1 MMFGVFIDFMNSAA
15 QRLRPNRCVPAC
27 RSCPPFEPFANSHAL
42 PQITQR
48 IAKYLTVT
56 CSLLLLFSG
65 TLLAQNPYE
74 KKPISKIEI
83 EIAGAAPRGQTVEQY
98 RLTAREAVG
107 GFYSTPRIRDAI
119 AALYDKGVIDTIS
132 VSAQLTPADTV
143 ELTFNIKRKTQAGR
157 VAITVIKPTGSVTDM
172 VTEQEL
178 LLKLNI
184 VAPGALLTE
193 PLLESN
199 ANDILTYLR
208 ERGFYRSKV
217 AYDRQPT
224 ADGDEVGV
232 KFTVTL
238 GEQATVSNFAINI
251 DGYAKPIAERQ
262 LQLRKGRGYT
272 RERLVA
278 DEAKVREILRKD
290 NFLAPDL
297 EETRIRYD
305 DESNTISI
313 AIAGKVGPTV
323 KVEVESDEKKIGST
337 TQTRLLPLKRD
348 GTLDYSAIVE
358 GERRLE
364 SYYQEQ
370 GYFFANVR
378 PFCSVTP
385 TISDSEN
392 TPLPNDTELL
402 CQFLASG
409 DLMGRSVTVNYR
421 VDLDRRLTLT
431 ELRLR
436 GTDKLTIEDVRS
448 VVTSQEA
455 NLLGIIPYL
464 GYGRGYTSATIL
476 EDDANTIR
484 SLMAELGYRDAQ
496 VRVNQ
501 GVSLNG
507 EELIVTFVVEE
518 GPASVI
524 SDISIVGNK
533 AIDTATLMAE
543 LPTLV
548 GENYSRARERNA
560 VRRLRE
566 FYSNLGYYDARV
578 RSQMTELPFVEGA
591 ERRDIKLE
599 FRIENEGRKV
609 VINRILINGI
619 EKTKESAVLQALTL
633 RPGELLR
640 SADIYTSEQN
650 LYSTDAFSRVAIKPQ
665 SAGDSAD
672 GQTRLTDV
680 IIDLEEQPAR
690 LLTYGGGAS
699 TDLGLSGFFDIRHV
713 NLLGNLWQGGA
724 RVKMSQRQQLVQFDF
739 IHPRFIRDGDKRW
752 APLTLS
758 LQYQRDTTVTRFFR
772 STFDRGTFGI
782 VQRVDEDGNPI
793 DEFGNDAGSPT
804 INRLALTA
812 ETSRTL
818 SRKDRSIFFVR
829 YRFEDVRLFNL
840 DSLLIKELLIPDRK
854 TRISG
859 FSATVV
865 RDTRKNCSLKYS
877 VFDLIAKGE
886 PGEPCRYNASD
897 PTHGQ
902 YLTADYSV
910 SVPALGANVGFHK
923 FQASYNYFYTFPR
936 LKNTTVAARGI
947 LGLARVFSGGD
958 RYTDSEYSTLNGLL
972 PISERFFAGG
982 GNNLRGFDFEE
993 AGPRVVVNPQG
1004 TFLNSD
1010 GEQVFLDPFTVPFG
1024 GNALAV
1030 VNVEARIPLTKS
1042 IRAVPFYDG
1051 GNVFR
1056 RPSDIFKRPDVPA
1069 GDVALQNQ
1077 RAIWTHTVGLGFRIK
1092 TPIGGEFG
1100 VDYGRLL
1107 NPPIFLIPQTDGSN
1121 AQYRLQTGQ
1130 LHFRFSQAF

>member
-1 MMFGVFIDFMNSAA
+1 MIFGMFSDYMSNAA
-15 QRLRPNRCVPAC
+15 YRLRRPRRVQP
-27 RSCPPFEPFANSHAL
+27 
-42 PQITQR
+42 ITE
-48 IAKYLTVT
+48 YLTVT
-56 CSLLLLFSG
+56 CALLLLFSS

-83 EIAGAAPRGQTVEQY
+83 ELVGAAPNGQTVEQY

-119 AALYDKGVIDTIS
+119 AALYDKGLIDTVS
-132 VSAQLTPADTV
+132 VSAQLAPADTV

-157 VAITVIKPTGSVTDM
+157 VVIVVVQPVSSMTDT

-193 PLLESN
+193 PLLQSN
-199 ANDILTYLR
+199 ADDILTYLR
-208 ERGFYRSKV
+208 ERGFYQSKV
-217 AYDRQPT
+217 AYDQLPT
-224 ADGDEVGV
+224 ADGSEVGV

-251 DGYAKPIAERQ
+251 DGYAKPIAERD
-262 LQLRKGRGYT
+262 LKLRKGRGYT

-290 NFLAPDL
+290 DFLAPQL
-297 EETRIRYD
+297 EEARVRYD
-305 DESNTISI
+305 DESNSISV
-313 AIAGKVGPTV
+313 AIAGKAGPTV
-323 KVEVESDEKKIGST
+323 KVEVESEEKKVGNS
-337 TQTRLLPLKRD
+337 TQTKLLPIKRD
-348 GTLDYSAIVE
+348 GTLDFSAIIE

-370 GYFFANVR
+370 GYFFANVH
-378 PFCSVTP
+378 PVCSVTP

-402 CQFLASG
+402 CQFLGSE
-409 DLMGRSVTVNYR
+409 DLMGRSVAVNYR
-421 VDLDRRLTLT
+421 VDLGRRLTLT

-436 GTDKLTIEDVRS
+436 GTDKLTIEDIRAVAS
-448 VVTSQEA
+448 SQEA

-464 GYGRGYTSATIL
+464 GYGRGYTSAAIL
-476 EDDANTIR
+476 DDDGNTIR
-484 SLMAELGYRDAQ
+484 SLMAELGYRDATVQ
-496 VRVNQ
+496 VNQ
-501 GVSLNG
+501 GVSLDG
-507 EELIVTFVVEE
+507 EQLIVTFVVEE

-524 SDISIVGNK
+524 SDISIIGNK
-533 AIDTATLMAE
+533 AIDTTALLAE
-543 LPTLV
+543 LPKLT

-578 RSQMTELPFVEGA
+578 KSQMTDQPLVEGA
-591 ERRDIKLE
+591 EKRDVKLE
-599 FRIENEGRKV
+599 FKIESEGRKV
-609 VINRILINGI
+609 VINRILINGL
-619 EKTKESAVLQALTL
+619 EKTKESSVLRALTL

-665 SAGDSAD
+665 SAGDSTD
-672 GQTRLTDV
+672 GKTRLTDV
-680 IIDLEEQPAR
+680 IIDVEEQPAR

-699 TDLGLSGFFDIRHV
+699 TELGLNGFFDIRHV

-724 RVKMSQRQQLVQFDF
+724 RVKVSQRQQLIQFDF
-739 IHPRFIRDGDKRW
+739 INPRFMRDGDKRW

-782 VQRVDEDGNPI
+782 VQRVDADGNPI
-793 DEFGNDAGSPT
+793 DEFGNNAGSPT
-804 INRLALTA
+804 INRLALSA
-812 ETSRTL
+812 ETSRTI
-818 SRKDRSIFFVR
+818 SRKDRSIFFLR
-829 YRFEDVRLFNL
+829 YRFEDVRLFNV
-840 DSLLIKELLIPDRK
+840 DSLLIKELLIPDRR

-859 FSATVV
+859 ISATVV
-865 RDTRKNCSLKYS
+865 RDTRENCSLKYS

-897 PTHGQ
+897 PTRGQ

-910 SVPALGANVGFHK
+910 SLPALGANVGFHK
-923 FQASYNYFYTFPR
+923 LQASYNYYYTFPR

-947 LGLARVFSGGD
+947 LGLASVFSGGD
-958 RYTDSEYSTLNGLL
+958 RYTGSQYPSLNGLL

-982 GNNLRGFDFEE
+982 ANNLRGFDFEQ
-993 AGPRVVVNPQG
+993 AGPRVVVKPTG
-1004 TFLNSD
+1004 RFLNSN
-1010 GEQVFLDPFTVPFG
+1010 GEQVFLDPFTIPFG

-1030 VNVEARIPLTKS
+1030 VNLEARIPLTKS
-1042 IRAVPFYDG
+1042 VRAVPFYDG

-1056 RPSDIFKRPDVPA
+1056 RVGDIFKRPEAPA
-1069 GDVALQNQ
+1069 NDVALQNQ
-1077 RAIWTHTVGLGFRIK
+1077 RATWTHTVGLGLCIK
-1092 TPIGGEFG
+1092 TPVGGEFG
-1100 VDYGRLL
+1100 IDYGRLL
-1107 NPPIFLIPQTDGSN
+1107 NPPSFLIPQTVGPN
-1121 AQYRLQTGQ
+1121 AEYRLQSSQ

>member
-1 MMFGVFIDFMNSAA
+1 MIFGIFSDALWNVAD
-15 QRLRPNRCVPAC
+15 RLRR
-27 RSCPPFEPFANSHAL
+27 RSRVSSVLE
-42 PQITQR
+42 
-48 IAKYLTVT
+48 YLTVT
-56 CSLLLLFSG
+56 CALITLSTSA
-65 TLLAQNPYE
+65 LLAQNPYE
-74 KKPISKIEI
+74 KKAISKIEI
-83 EIAGAAPRGQTVEQY
+83 ELVGASPSAPTIEQY

-119 AALYDKGVIDTIS
+119 AALYEKGLIDTVT

-143 ELTFNIKRKTQAGR
+143 ELIFNIKRKTQAGR
-157 VAITVIKPTGSVTDM
+157 VSITVVKSSGTLTDT

-193 PLLESN
+193 PLLQSN
-199 ANDILTYLR
+199 ADDILTYLR
-208 ERGFYRSKV
+208 ERGFYQSKV

-224 ADGDEVGV
+224 ADGGVVGV
-232 KFTVTL
+232 KFTVTP
-238 GEQATVSNFAINI
+238 GRQATISSFAINI
-251 DGYAKPIAERQ
+251 DGYAKTIADRD
-262 LQLRKGRGYT
+262 LKLRKGRGYS
-272 RERLVA
+272 RDRQVS

-290 NFLAPDL
+290 DFLSPEL

-305 DESNTISI
+305 DELNTISV
-313 AIAGKVGPTV
+313 AITGKVGPTV
-323 KVEVESDEKKIGST
+323 KVEVESEGKKVGNST
-337 TQTRLLPLKRD
+337 QVRLLPIKRD

-392 TPLPNDTELL
+392 TALPNDTELL
-402 CQFLASG
+402 CQFLGSEE
-409 DLMGRSVTVNYR
+409 LMGHSVKINYR

-436 GTDKLTIEDVRS
+436 GTDKLTIDDIRT
-448 VVTSQEA
+448 VVVSQEA

-484 SLMAELGYRDAQ
+484 SLLAELGYRDAQ

-501 GVSLNG
+501 GVSLDG
-507 EELIVTFVVEE
+507 EKLIVTFVVEE

-524 SDISIVGNK
+524 SDIEIVDNK
-533 AIDTATLMAE
+533 AIDTATLLTE
-543 LPTLV
+543 LPPLM

-560 VRRLRE
+560 VRKLRE
-566 FYSNLGYYDARV
+566 YYSNLGYYDAHVTSRI
-578 RSQMTELPFVEGA
+578 TDEPAAEGDLK
-591 ERRDIKLE
+591 RDVKLE
-599 FRIENEGRKV
+599 FKIENEGRKV
-609 VINRILINGI
+609 VIKRILINGL
-619 EKTKESAVLQALTL
+619 EKTKESFVLKALTL

-640 SADIYTSEQN
+640 SVDIYTSEQN
-650 LYSTDAFSRVAIKPQ
+650 LYSTDAFSRVGIKAQ
-665 SAGDSAD
+665 SAGDSTD

-699 TDLGLSGFFDIRHV
+699 TDVGLSGFFDIRHV
-713 NLLGNLWQGGA
+713 NLLGNLWQGGT
-724 RVKMSQRQQLVQFDF
+724 RVKLSQRQQLVQFDF
-739 IHPRFIRDGDKRW
+739 INPRFIRDGDKRW
-752 APLTLS
+752 SPLTLS
-758 LQYQRDTTVTRFFR
+758 LQYQRDTSVTRFFR

-793 DEFGNDAGSPT
+793 DEFGNNTGSPT
-804 INRLALTA
+804 INRLALSA
-812 ETSRTL
+812 ETSRTI
-818 SRKDRSIFFVR
+818 SRKDRSLFFLR
-829 YRFEDVRLFNL
+829 YRFEDVRLFNV

-886 PGEPCRYNASD
+886 PGDPCRYNASD
-897 PTHGQ
+897 PTNGQ
-902 YLTADYSV
+902 YLTADYSM

-923 FQASYNYFYTFPR
+923 FQASYNYYYTFPR
-936 LKNTTVAARGI
+936 LKNTTIAARGI
-947 LGLARVFSGGD
+947 IGLARVFAGGD
-958 RYTDSEYSTLNGLL
+958 RYTGSTYPSLNGLL

-982 GNNLRGFDFEE
+982 ANNLRGFEFEE

-1004 TFLNSD
+1004 TFLNSN
-1010 GEQVFLDPFTVPFG
+1010 GEQVFLEPFTIPFG

-1030 VNVEARIPLTKS
+1030 VNIEARIPLTKS

-1056 RPSDIFKRPDVPA
+1056 RAGDIFKRPDAPA
-1069 GDVALQNQ
+1069 NDVALQNQ

-1092 TPIGGEFG
+1092 TPVGGEFG

-1107 NPPIFLIPQTDGSN
+1107 NPPSFLIPQPVGPN

>member
-1 MMFGVFIDFMNSAA
+1 MIFGIFSDAMTNVAGRPRR
-15 QRLRPNRCVPAC
+15 QLRVRFV
-27 RSCPPFEPFANSHAL
+27 
-42 PQITQR
+42 
-48 IAKYLTVT
+48 AKYLTVT
-56 CSLLLLFSG
+56 CALLLIS
-65 TLLAQNPYE
+65 TNISLAQIPYE
-74 KKPISKIEI
+74 KKAVSKIEI
-83 EIAGAAPRGQTVEQY
+83 ELVGASTNAQTVEQY
-98 RLTAREAVG
+98 RLTAREAIG

-119 AALYDKGVIDTIS
+119 AALYEKGLIDTVT

-143 ELTFNIKRKTQAGR
+143 ELIFNIKRKTQAGR
-157 VAITVIKPTGSVTDM
+157 VSITVVKPPGALTDV

-178 LLKLNI
+178 LLKLNV

-193 PLLESN
+193 PLLQSN
-199 ANDILTYLR
+199 ADDILTYLR
-208 ERGFYRSKV
+208 ERGFYQSKV

-224 ADGDEVGV
+224 ADGGVVGV

-238 GEQATVSNFAINI
+238 GQQATVSNFAINI
-251 DGYAKPIAERQ
+251 DGYAKPLAERE
-262 LQLRKGRGYT
+262 LKLRKGRGYS
-272 RERLVA
+272 RERLVS

-290 NFLAPDL
+290 DFLAPEL

-305 DESNTISI
+305 DESNTISV
-313 AIAGKVGPTV
+313 AITGKVGPAV
-323 KVEVESDEKKIGST
+323 KVEVESEGKKVGNS
-337 TQTRLLPLKRD
+337 TQTRLLPIKRD

-378 PFCSVTP
+378 PFCTVNP
-385 TISDSEN
+385 PISDSEN
-392 TPLPNDTELL
+392 TALPNDTELL
-402 CQFLASG
+402 CQFLGSE
-409 DLMGRSVTVNYR
+409 DLMGRSVAVNYR
-421 VDLDRRLTLT
+421 VELDRRLTLT

-436 GTDKLTIEDVRS
+436 GTDKLTIEDIRT
-448 VVTSQEA
+448 VVSSQEA
-455 NLLGIIPYL
+455 NLLGVIPYL

-476 EDDANTIR
+476 EDDANTIG

-501 GVSLNG
+501 GVSLDG

-533 AIDTATLMAE
+533 AIDSATLLAE
-543 LPTLV
+543 LPTLT
-548 GENYSRARERNA
+548 GGNYSRARERNA
-560 VRRLRE
+560 VRVLRE
-566 FYSNLGYYDARV
+566 YYSNLGYYDARV
-578 RSQMTELPFVEGA
+578 KSETTDLPFVEGA
-591 ERRDIKLE
+591 EKREVKLE
-599 FRIENEGRKV
+599 FKIESEGRKV
-609 VINRILINGI
+609 VINRILINGL
-619 EKTKESAVLQALTL
+619 ERTKESFVLKALTL

-650 LYSTDAFSRVAIKPQ
+650 LYSTDAFSRVGIKAQ
-665 SAGDSAD
+665 SAGDSTD

-699 TDLGLSGFFDIRHV
+699 TDVGLSGFFDLRHV
-713 NLLGNLWQGGA
+713 NLLGNLWQGGT
-724 RVKMSQRQQLVQFDF
+724 RVKLSQRQQLVQFDF
-739 IHPRFIRDGDKRW
+739 INSRFIRDGDKRW

-782 VQRVDEDGNPI
+782 VQRVDADGNPI

-804 INRLALTA
+804 INRLALSA
-812 ETSRTL
+812 ETSRTI
-818 SRKDRSIFFVR
+818 SRKDRSIFFLR
-829 YRFEDVRLFNL
+829 YRFEDVRLFNV

-859 FSATVV
+859 FSATLV
-865 RDTRKNCSLKYS
+865 RDTRENCSLKYS

-886 PGEPCRYNASD
+886 PGDPCRYNASD

-923 FQASYNYFYTFPR
+923 FQASYNYYYTFPR
-936 LKNTTVAARGI
+936 LKNTTIAARGI
-947 LGLARVFSGGD
+947 LGLASVFAGGD
-958 RYTDSEYSTLNGLL
+958 RYTNSTYPSLNGLL

-982 GNNLRGFDFEE
+982 ANNLRGFEFEE
-993 AGPRVVVNPQG
+993 AGPRVVVQPTG
-1004 TFLNSD
+1004 TFLNSNA
-1010 GEQVFLDPFTVPFG
+1010 EQVFLEPFTIPFG

-1056 RPSDIFKRPDVPA
+1056 RAGDIFKRPDVPA
-1069 GDVALQNQ
+1069 NDVALQNQ

-1092 TPIGGEFG
+1092 TPVGGEFG

-1107 NPPIFLIPQTDGSN
+1107 NPPSFLIPQTVGPN

>member
-1 MMFGVFIDFMNSAA
+1 MIFGMFSDSLTNAA
-15 QRLRPNRCVPAC
+15 NRLRRPGRVQLVA
-27 RSCPPFEPFANSHAL
+27 R
-42 PQITQR
+42 
-48 IAKYLTVT
+48 YLTVIG
-56 CSLLLLFSG
+56 SLISLFSI

-83 EIAGAAPRGQTVEQY
+83 ELAGAAPNAQTVEQY

-119 AALYDKGVIDTIS
+119 AALYYKGLIDTVS

-143 ELTFNIKRKTQAGR
+143 ELAFSIKRKTQVGR
-157 VAITVIKPTGSVTDM
+157 VAIVVIKPTGTLTDR

-178 LLKLNI
+178 LLKLNL
-184 VAPGALLTE
+184 VVPGALLTE
-193 PLLESN
+193 PLLQSN
-199 ANDILTYLR
+199 ADDILTYLR
-208 ERGFYRSKV
+208 ERGFYQSKV

-224 ADGDEVGV
+224 ADGGEIGV

-251 DGYAKPIAERQ
+251 DGYAKPIAERE

-272 RERLVA
+272 RERLVS
-278 DEAKVREILRKD
+278 DEAKIREILRKD
-290 NFLAPDL
+290 DFLAPEFEDA
-297 EETRIRYD
+297 RIRID
-305 DESNTISI
+305 DDSNTISV
-313 AIAGKVGPTV
+313 AIVGKAGPTV
-323 KVEVESDEKKIGST
+323 KVEVESEEKKVGDS
-337 TQTRLLPLKRD
+337 TQTKLLPIKRD

-364 SYYQEQ
+364 SHYQEQ

-385 TISDSEN
+385 TLSDSESI
-392 TPLPNDTELL
+392 PLPNDTELL
-402 CQFLASG
+402 CQFLGSE
-409 DLMGRSVTVNYR
+409 DLMGRSVGVHYR

-431 ELRLR
+431 QLRLR
-436 GTDKLTIEDVRS
+436 GTDKLTIEDIRT
-448 VVTSQEA
+448 VVSSQEA
-455 NLLGIIPYL
+455 NLLGIVPYL
-464 GYGRGYTSATIL
+464 GYGRGYTSRAIL
-476 EDDANTIR
+476 QDDANTIR
-484 SLMAELGYRDAQ
+484 GLMAELGYRDAQ
-496 VRVNQ
+496 VQANE

-524 SDISIVGNK
+524 SDISIIGNK
-533 AIDTATLMAE
+533 AIDTAALLAE
-543 LPTLV
+543 LPKLT

-560 VRRLRE
+560 VRKLRE
-566 FYSNLGYYDARV
+566 FYSNLGYYEARV
-578 RSQMTELPFVEGA
+578 KSQMIEQPFAEGS
-591 ERRDIKLE
+591 EKRDVKIE
-599 FRIENEGRKV
+599 FKIDSEGRKF
-609 VINRILINGI
+609 VIRRILVNGL
-619 EKTKESAVLQALTL
+619 EKTKESAVLKALTL

-665 SAGDSAD
+665 SAGDSTD

-680 IIDLEEQPAR
+680 IIDVDEQPAR

-699 TDLGLSGFFDIRHV
+699 TELGVNGFFDIRHV
-713 NLLGNLWQGGA
+713 NLFGNLWQGGA
-724 RVKMSQRQQLVQFDF
+724 RVKVSQRQQLVQFDF
-739 IHPRFIRDGDKRW
+739 INPRFIRDGDKRW

-758 LQYQRDTTVTRFFR
+758 AQYQRDTTVTRFFR

-782 VQRVDEDGNPI
+782 VQRVDADGNPI
-793 DEFGNDAGSPT
+793 DEFGNDVGSPT
-804 INRLALTA
+804 INRLALSA

-818 SRKDRSIFFVR
+818 SRKARSILFLR
-829 YRFEDVRLFNL
+829 YRFEDVRLFNV
-840 DSLLIKELLIPDRK
+840 DSLLIKELLIPDRR

-865 RDTRKNCSLKYS
+865 RDTRENCSLKYS

-897 PTHGQ
+897 PTRGQ

-910 SVPALGANVGFHK
+910 SLPALGANVGFHK
-923 FQASYNYFYTFPR
+923 LQASYNYYYTFPR

-947 LGLARVFSGGD
+947 LGLASVFSGGD
-958 RYTDSEYSTLNGLL
+958 RYTGSQYPSLNGLL

-982 GNNLRGFDFEE
+982 ANNLRGFDFEQ
-993 AGPRVVVNPQG
+993 AGPRVVVKPTG
-1004 TFLNSD
+1004 RFLNSN
-1010 GEQVFLDPFTVPFG
+1010 GEQVFLDPFTIPFG

-1030 VNVEARIPLTKS
+1030 VNLEARIPLTKS
-1042 IRAVPFYDG
+1042 VRAVPFYDG

-1056 RPSDIFKRPDVPA
+1056 RVGDIFKRPEAPA
-1069 GDVALQNQ
+1069 NDVALQNQ
-1077 RAIWTHTVGLGFRIK
+1077 RATWTHTVGLGLRIK
-1092 TPIGGEFG
+1092 TPVGGEFG
-1100 VDYGRLL
+1100 IDYGRLL
-1107 NPPIFLIPQTDGSN
+1107 NPPSFLIPQTVGPN
-1121 AQYRLQTGQ
+1121 AEYRLRSSQ